1 MQAQQKI
8 AKFLLIG
15 FKKIIWDQ
23 IKYLEAHSAG
33 NNKNLKIYFAD
44 FLHLAQNGQNIFF
57 LLLLLA
63 IAFYNLSQKKHCF
76 QFWHN
81 NIISVWVFIY
91 NNLFTTIM
99 VVFLIIWSHTR
110 NVISSF
116 KVSVKC
122 NRAKLFEALFPLREL
137 L

>member
-8 AKFLLIG
+8 AMFLLIG
-15 FKKIIWDQ
+15 FKKIIQDK

-33 NNKNLKIYFAD
+33 KKKKKINIYFAD

-81 NIISVWVFIY
+81 NIISV
-91 NNLFTTIM
+91 
-99 VVFLIIWSHTR
+99 
-110 NVISSF
+110 
-116 KVSVKC
+116 
-122 NRAKLFEALFPLREL
+122 
-137 L
+137 